1 MQRTRVGVA
10 RPTGSVYD
18 GTVLGMTVRH
28 HSLTLLGIRVQQFR
42 TVGASFTT
50 CFDWL
55 MGGVDFTIFQD
66 THNPQVGIIL
76 LLLYWCVFIPLIP
89 KSMQSVPQL

>member
-1 MQRTRVGVA
+1 MQVF
-10 RPTGSVYD
+10 SL
-18 GTVLGMTVRH
+18 LGMYA
-28 HSLTLLGIRVQQFR
+28 QQFR

-55 MGGVDFTIFQD
+55 MGGVDFTIFQG

-76 LLLYWCVFIPLIP
+76 LLLYWCAPIPLIP
-89 KSMQSVPQL
+89 RSAQPVSQL